1 MVVALVAIVPF
12 PEGLGSSIMIAQ
24 SLPLVFLTNGN
35 NGRIAASGFM
45 SRVTVGGRLNRS
57 IGSFPTFRMAITE
70 DGDEN
75 ETSMISSSPRNDR
88 KFIVGSLLQTACS
101 RALRTLSTKSCDE
114 NSSDRSREELGRDSS
129 SNNQF
134 TVEDVK
140 NVMDATIE
148 RSSSVLVDEN
158 LYKSNQGESDES
170 DTASQEKRYNYDDRG
185 NAMGESLEKRNKHQD
200 KRTYLS
206 NPGVTPTALAHSLWQ
221 STIIPYRDTV
231 IDCTCGNGK
240 DCLALARMLFPDDYG
255 KNDLDEIINN
265 TNDNEDTNNS
275 TNGISSNTNTH
286 IGPTPQLIGID
297 IQSRAIHNSQRSLLS
312 ALPPETYFNHV
323 SLLHQS
329 HQHLMKVPRDT
340 RSVGLICYNL
350 GYLPG
355 TTKETQTQTQT
366 TLDSITDASLLL
378 RVGGLLS
385 IMTYPGSN
393 LEESIAVEHF
403 AEGLAM
409 LTTRDEG
416 GWKGYLEGIGD
427 YFFDD
432 EGNEVDAKDIDADD
446 DCNDGGHIR
455 RIVTSA
461 LERVAKEGETKQTWR
476 AFVHQPLGRPLS
488 PVLVTAMRIK

>member
-1 MVVALVAIVPF
+1 
-12 PEGLGSSIMIAQ
+12 MIAH
-24 SLPLVFLTNGN
+24 SLPLAFLTNGN
-35 NGRIAASGFM
+35 TGRIVSSGFM
-45 SRVTVGGRLNRS
+45 SRATVGGRLNRS
-57 IGSFPTFRMAITE
+57 NGSFPSFRMAITE

-75 ETSMISSSPRNDR
+75 EASMISSSLWNDR
-88 KFIVGSLLQTACS
+88 KFIVGSLLQTASS

-114 NSSDRSREELGRDSS
+114 NSSDKSGEGLGRESS
-129 SNNQF
+129 SNNHF
-134 TVEDVK
+134 TVENVK

-148 RSSSVLVDEN
+148 RSSSVLDEDIF
-158 LYKSNQGESDES
+158 YKPNQGESDES
-170 DTASQEKRYNYDDRG
+170 DTATQEKRCNNDDRS
-185 NAMGESLEKRNKHQD
+185 NAINETREKRNQHQD
-200 KRTYLS
+200 ERTYLS

-255 KNDLDEIINN
+255 KNDFDEIIDN
-265 TNDNEDTNNS
+265 TNDNQDTNNS
-275 TNGISSNTNTH
+275 TNGINSNKNTH

-312 ALPPETYFNHV
+312 ALPPETYFNHI

-329 HQHLMKVPRDT
+329 HQHLMNVPRDT

-403 AEGLAM
+403 VEGLAM

-432 EGNEVDAKDIDADD
+432 EGNEVDAEDIDGSD
-446 DCNDGGHIR
+446 DCDDGGHIR

-461 LERVAKEGETKQTWR
+461 LERVAEDGETKQTWR

-488 PVLVTAMRIK
+488 PVLVTVMRIK

>member
-1 MVVALVAIVPF
+1 MAVAVLPF
-12 PEGLGSSIMIAQ
+12 LERLGFNIMFAHY
-24 SLPLVFLTNGN
+24 LPLGFLTNWYP
-35 NGRIAASGFM
+35 GRIVASAYVL
-45 SRVTVGGRLNRS
+45 RTRVGGSHSRP
-57 IGSFPTFRMAITE
+57 IGSFSPFRMANTG

-75 ETSMISSSPRNDR
+75 EASMTRSSPWNDR
-88 KFIVGSLLQTACS
+88 KFIVGSLLQSATS
-101 RALRTLSTKSCDE
+101 RAWRTLSTNSCHE
-114 NSSDRSREELGRDSS
+114 NSADERGEGLGQESS
-129 SNNQF
+129 SNDQF
-134 TVEDVK
+134 TVENVK
-140 NVMDATIE
+140 NVMDSTIE
-148 RSSSVLVDEN
+148 RSVSVLDAPKCSTAN
-158 LYKSNQGESDES
+158 KDESDES
-170 DTASQEKRYNYDDRG
+170 DTATVERG
-185 NAMGESLEKRNKHQD
+185 NTMRKSSEKQKLHED

-221 STIIPYRDTV
+221 STIIPYQDTV

-255 KNDLDEIINN
+255 KNGFDNIIDI
-265 TNDNEDTNNS
+265 TNDTKGTDNS
-275 TNGISSNTNTH
+275 TDGSSSSSSSNINTH
-286 IGPTPQLIGID
+286 NGPTPQLIGID

-312 ALPPETYFNHV
+312 ALPSQTYFNHI

-329 HQHLMKVPRDT
+329 HQHLMNVPRDT

-355 TTKETQTQTQT
+355 TSKETQTQTQT

-403 AEGLAM
+403 VEGLAM

-416 GWKGYLEGIGD
+416 GWKGYLQGIGN

-432 EGNEVDAKDIDADD
+432 EGNEVDSEDFDGYSVRDGD
-446 DCNDGGHIR
+446 DGGHIR
-455 RIVTSA
+455 RIVTNA
-461 LERVAKEGETKQTWR
+461 LERVVKEGEAKQTWR